1 MADLTTKN
9 WNRFVDVEALPPSS
23 CHDFRTLIER
33 YLKKAD
39 SIRKQSYQ
47 SSQKCEPYHPESQA
61 TWSWKR
67 RGWKNCNP
75 VHDPQLYPEKCLDFW
90 MDLKML
96 QAKQRPFKHHFRAW
110 GNAGDSRKVRLTST
124 TKKPHKPQAKTLQ
137 DPELPH
143 SKACQT
149 LHQIPK
155 VFCPRMADEV
165 FLGVLDTRPKYC
177 CTKSYKTKTWK
188 LCLWT
193 ICRELVRKRQ
203 LCGYMG
209 YFVMPSL

>member
-1 MADLTTKN
+1 MLFELSTWYTAKSWRCRVQTSDGRSHDRN
-9 WNRFVDVEALPPSS
+9 WNRFIDVEALPPSS
-23 CHDFRTLIER
+23 CHDFRTLIEH

-47 SSQKCEPYHPESQA
+47 SSQKREPYHPESQA

-75 VHDPQLYPEKCLDFW
+75 VHDPQLYPAKCLDFW

-124 TKKPHKPQAKTLQ
+124 TKKAPQTTGQDTARPWATTRQSVSNPAPDSQSLLSKNGWRSVPWCLGHKTEIL
-137 DPELPH
+137 LRH
-143 SKACQT
+143 
-149 LHQIPK
+149 K
-155 VFCPRMADEV
+155 V
-165 FLGVLDTRPKYC
+165 L
-177 CTKSYKTKTWK
+177 
-188 LCLWT
+188 
-193 ICRELVRKRQ
+193 
-203 LCGYMG
+203 
-209 YFVMPSL
+209 